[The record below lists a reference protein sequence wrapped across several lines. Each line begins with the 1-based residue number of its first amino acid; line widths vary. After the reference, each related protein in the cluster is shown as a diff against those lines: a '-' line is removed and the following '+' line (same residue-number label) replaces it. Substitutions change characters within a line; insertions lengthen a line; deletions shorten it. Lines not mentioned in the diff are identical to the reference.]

1 LNSCSTADRS
11 AGTTRSRGGG
21 AERQNILTT
30 AITDAALV
38 EQTAAAAAGS
48 LKDQAVGLSENVSV
62 FRLTLDAARF

>member
-38 EQTAAAAAGS
+38 EQTAAAAGS